1 MNQMSTFAGMA
12 LDWKSCVHSKRFFE
26 PDMSVMTIY
35 DSLREQRGNSAY
47 AAIVEDGRPI
57 GLVSRAQVGLLLGS
71 KFGHCLFAK
80 KTAREFMSKEFLRIY
95 RGMTAQEVLGEALTR
110 PDPSFYDDVVLVDD
124 AGTYGGL
131 IHVRALVQLQSA
143 LLTSLEAKLAQME

>member
-12 LDWKSCVHSKRFFE
+12 LDWKSCVHSRRSFE

-35 DSLREQRGNSAY
+35 DSLREQRENSAY
-47 AAIVEDGRPI
+47 AAVVEGGKPI
-57 GLVSRAQVGLLLGS
+57 GLISRAQVGLLLGS
-71 KFGHCLFAK
+71 KFGHCLFGK
-80 KTAREFMSKEFLRIY
+80 KTARDFMSKEFLCIY

-110 PDPSFYDDVVLVDD
+110 SDPYFYDDVVLVDD
-124 AGTYGGL
+124 VGMYGGL

-143 LLTSLEAKLAQME
+143 LLSNLEAKLAQME